1 MFQWVRVVVL
11 ENCGA
16 GELRCVGVALHGSC
30 GVWELRNEWV
40 PWFGSCRVW
49 ELRGLRV
56 AVCEVSWCF
65 WVVLLAGCIVS
76 GLWSEGVAVLGCCST
91 QLQFGQVAVWGSFG
105 NDDQILINAVQ
116 MADS

>member
-1 MFQWVRVVVL
+1 M
-11 ENCGA
+11 
-16 GELRCVGVALHGSC
+16 
-30 GVWELRNEWV
+30 VWE
-40 PWFGSCRVW
+40 CRVW
-49 ELRGLRV
+49 ELQGLGVAGSESCSVRG
-56 AVCEVSWCF
+56 SWCF

-105 NDDQILINAVQ
+105 NDGQIPINAVQ